1 MWAAVAI
8 RQVIENI
15 GDVNEALKAKL
26 VINQCQPNTTLAKE
40 ALEVLP
46 EFGIDLCGTYIH
58 QRQVYRQSAVFGQT
72 VHDFGSKAAPA
83 IHEVEALTGEVLTLL
98 HPAAVESEV
107 KTEAAVEPEIKTESL
122 VESEV
127 KSETSVESEVKAETS
142 VESEVKAETLVES
155 DVKSEASTGGI

>member
-8 RQVIENI
+8 RQVIENV
-15 GDVNEALKAKL
+15 GDINEALRAKL

-46 EFGIDLCGTYIH
+46 EFGIELCGTYIH

-83 IHEVEALTGEVLTLL
+83 IQEIESLTVEVLALL
-98 HPAAVESEV
+98 HPAAVEPEV
-107 KTEAAVEPEIKTESL
+107 KTEIPVEP
-122 VESEV
+122 EV
-127 KSETSVESEVKAETS
+127 KSETSIESEIKTETS
-142 VESEVKAETLVES
+142 VEPE
-155 DVKSEASTGGI
+155 VKSEASTGGV